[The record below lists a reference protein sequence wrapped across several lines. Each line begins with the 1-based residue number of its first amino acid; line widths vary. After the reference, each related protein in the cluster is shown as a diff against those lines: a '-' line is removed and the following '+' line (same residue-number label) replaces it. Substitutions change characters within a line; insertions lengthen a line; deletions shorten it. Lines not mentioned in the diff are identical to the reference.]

1 MVCLD
6 TDIAIDFLR
15 NDKEVIKKLEEYRDK
30 EIELSTT
37 SINTFELLK
46 GALRS
51 KQEDAMETL
60 RGFLNN
66 LKILNFN
73 FETSEKAAKIF
84 ESLRIKGELIDPL
97 DLIIASVVIENKE
110 TLWTRNIK
118 HFKRIPELKIEA

>member
-6 TDIAIDFLR
+6 TDIVIDFLR
-15 NDKEVIKKLEEYRDK
+15 NDREVIKKLGEYKDK

-51 KQEDAMETL
+51 NQEDAMETL
-60 RGFLNN
+60 KGFLNN
-66 LKILNFN
+66 LKMLNFN

-84 ESLRIKGELIDPL
+84 EILRIKGELIDPL
-97 DLIIASVVIENKE
+97 DLIIASIAIENRE
-110 TLWTRNIK
+110 ALWTRNIK
-118 HFKRIPELKIEA
+118 HFKRISELQLEE